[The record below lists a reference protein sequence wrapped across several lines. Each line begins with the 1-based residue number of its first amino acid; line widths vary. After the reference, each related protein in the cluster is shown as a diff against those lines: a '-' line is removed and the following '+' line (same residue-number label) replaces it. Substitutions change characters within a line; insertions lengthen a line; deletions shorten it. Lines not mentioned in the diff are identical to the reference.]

1 MLTPSFFQ
9 VMLKT
14 STRFQML
21 AVLYKG
27 AVFYQNDIKH
37 VKPYTKSA
45 DIFLQIREKEDEL
58 EKNG

>member
-1 MLTPSFFQ
+1 
-9 VMLKT
+9 MLKT
-14 STRFQML
+14 STEFQML

-45 DIFLQIREKEDEL
+45 DIFLQIREKEDKL